1 MNYSVYLI
9 DAVPLVILL
18 AAVLICKHK
27 GFAAIVMSVIA
38 VCVCMGFAS
47 QYASVFAQAAVTN
60 IIHPK
65 FVNYISEKL
74 ISGLA
79 NGQTA
84 LGSILPQALVSYSGM
99 GADDTV
105 KTEIINS
112 ISEKIAAGAEK
123 SAIIP
128 FLTSFMFV
136 LTYVVAKL
144 ISRIFIKVS
153 DLLLK
158 LPVIEK
164 LNGGLGAALGVIL
177 GAVLALLSI
186 MVIVSVSRFTP
197 QSQFGLLVAQTK
209 IVNPLY
215 EKIIASI

>member
-1 MNYSVYLI
+1 
-9 DAVPLVILL
+9 
-18 AAVLICKHK
+18 
-27 GFAAIVMSVIA
+27 
-38 VCVCMGFAS
+38 
-47 QYASVFAQAAVTN
+47 
-60 IIHPK
+60 
-65 FVNYISEKL
+65 
-74 ISGLA
+74 
-79 NGQTA
+79 
-84 LGSILPQALVSYSGM
+84 
-99 GADDTV
+99 
-105 KTEIINS
+105 
-112 ISEKIAAGAEK
+112 
-123 SAIIP
+123 
-128 FLTSFMFV
+128 MFV